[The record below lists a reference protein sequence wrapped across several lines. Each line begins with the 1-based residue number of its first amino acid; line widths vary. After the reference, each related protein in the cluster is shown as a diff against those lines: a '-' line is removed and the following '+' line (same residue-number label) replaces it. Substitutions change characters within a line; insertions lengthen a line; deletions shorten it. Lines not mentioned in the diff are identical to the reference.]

1 MRITGIYAALVAL
14 LILILAARVMLL
26 RFKLRVGIG
35 DGGDRQLAKRIRAH
49 ANAIEY
55 VPIALI
61 LLLLV
66 ELNQTQPAIVHGFG
80 ITLLVARVLHAI
92 GLSLRSGTSAGRFL
106 GTTLT
111 ILVIAAMALLLLWQ
125 TFLR

>member
-1 MRITGIYAALVAL
+1 MRITGIYAALAAL

-66 ELNQTQPAIVHGFG
+66 ELNQTQPVIVHGFG
-80 ITLLVARVLHAI
+80 ITLLVARVSHAI
-92 GLSLRSGTSAGRFL
+92 GLSLHSGTSPGRFL
-106 GTTLT
+106 GVLLTL
-111 ILVIAAMALLLLWQ
+111 IIIAAMATLLLWQ